1 MTIYRQH
8 AIAVALLVAASG
20 FSIAQTAP
28 AAAPVST
35 PVTNTQAQPQ
45 AGAQTVG
52 TATTPSAYSG
62 EGDSI
67 DQRAKRAKALE
78 DAKLAAEFNKANP
91 VQAGVQIGMMG
102 GTQASTT
109 RPVMRTVPRA
119 EFYVEAIRGFDD
131 QLEAALVINHKRVT
145 GSKLYPTL
153 TDGWSVNSVTV
164 NGVVITKGKERQSLA
179 FVGPEPYQTAT
190 TSSINPAIALPA
202 AGGGAMPPGMP
213 MPVGA
218 IGR

>member
-1 MTIYRQH
+1 MTSIRKH
-8 AIAVALLVAASG
+8 TLCVSLLALAISGALAQTSAPSAAAS
-20 FSIAQTAP
+20 APAP
-28 AAAPVST
+28 AAAPA
-35 PVTNTQAQPQ
+35 VTAP
-45 AGAQTVG
+45 
-52 TATTPSAYSG
+52 TASSG

-67 DQRAKRAKALE
+67 DQRAKRAKALD
-78 DAKLAAEFNKANP
+78 DAKLATELNKVNP
-91 VQAGVQIGMMG
+91 AQPTAAVGGQARL
-102 GTQASTT
+102 AT
-109 RPVMRTVPRA
+109 RPAIPRA

-131 QLEAALVINHKRVT
+131 QLEAALVINNKRVT
-145 GSKLYPTL
+145 GSRLYPTL

-190 TSSINPAIALPA
+190 TSSINGAVAMPAS
-202 AGGGAMPPGMP
+202 GGGAMPAG